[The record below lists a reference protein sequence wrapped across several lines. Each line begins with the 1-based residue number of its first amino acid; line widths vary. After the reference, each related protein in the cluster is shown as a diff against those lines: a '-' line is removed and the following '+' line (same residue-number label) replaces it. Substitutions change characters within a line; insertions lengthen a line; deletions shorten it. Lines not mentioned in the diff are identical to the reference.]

1 MAPIP
6 NSRNSTSATTHS
18 TTKKAQTAL
27 SSGSP
32 LTEPKTGVTTIDI
45 QLPQLDPNTRRIA
58 EQLAKEALVSVHV
71 LSDELQQY
79 VVQLDAHSSSEEFFE
94 YDVAK
99 RIAAL
104 CWKLLDALPA
114 EPDERQHRLTQ
125 LAINYFVLAEDAQ
138 DDNHSMAGFE
148 DDLQVVTTVIHEL
161 GLSHLLEE

>member
-1 MAPIP
+1 M
-6 NSRNSTSATTHS
+6 NFS
-18 TTKKAQTAL
+18 QF
-27 SSGSP
+27 
-32 LTEPKTGVTTIDI
+32 
-45 QLPQLDPNTRRIA
+45 DPNTRRIA
-58 EQLAKEALVSVHV
+58 EQVAGEALVSMQV

-79 VVQLDAHSSSEEFFE
+79 AEELDSHSSNSGFFD

-104 CWKLLDALPA
+104 CWKLLAALPD

-148 DDLQVVTTVIHEL
+148 DDLQVVTAVIREL
-161 GLSHLLEE
+161 NLDHLLEE

>member
-1 MAPIP
+1 M
-6 NSRNSTSATTHS
+6 TS
-18 TTKKAQTAL
+18 
-27 SSGSP
+27 
-32 LTEPKTGVTTIDI
+32 IDI
-45 QLPQLDPNTRRIA
+45 QFPQLEPNTRRIA
-58 EQLAKEALVSVHV
+58 EQIATEALISVQV

-79 VVQLDAHSSSEEFFE
+79 VEELDAHSSSDEFFDQ
-94 YDVAK
+94 DVAR

-138 DDNHSMAGFE
+138 DDNYSMAGFE
-148 DDLQVVTTVIHEL
+148 DDLQVVTAVIQEL

>member
-1 MAPIP
+1 
-6 NSRNSTSATTHS
+6 
-18 TTKKAQTAL
+18 
-27 SSGSP
+27 
-32 LTEPKTGVTTIDI
+32 
-45 QLPQLDPNTRRIA
+45 
-58 EQLAKEALVSVHV
+58 VHV

-79 VVQLDAHSSSEEFFE
+79 VEQLDAHSSNEEFFE

-104 CWKLLDALPA
+104 CWKLLGALPA

-148 DDLQVVTTVIHEL
+148 DDLQVVTAVIHEL
-161 GLSHLLEE
+161 GLSHLLEK

>member
-1 MAPIP
+1 MQF
-6 NSRNSTSATTHS
+6 T
-18 TTKKAQTAL
+18 QL
-27 SSGSP
+27 
-32 LTEPKTGVTTIDI
+32 EPT
-45 QLPQLDPNTRRIA
+45 TRRIA
-58 EQLAKEALVSVHV
+58 EQLAGEALVSVRV

-79 VVQLDAHSSSEEFFE
+79 VEELDAHSSNAGFFDH
-94 YDVAK
+94 DVAR

-114 EPDERQHRLTQ
+114 EPDERQHGLTQ

-148 DDLQVVTTVIHEL
+148 DDLQVVTAIINEL

>member
-1 MAPIP
+1 M
-6 NSRNSTSATTHS
+6 
-18 TTKKAQTAL
+18 QF
-27 SSGSP
+27 
-32 LTEPKTGVTTIDI
+32 
-45 QLPQLDPNTRRIA
+45 PQLDEKTRRIA
-58 EQLAKEALVSVHV
+58 EQLAGEALISVQV

-79 VVQLDAHSSSEEFFE
+79 VEVLDAHSPNDEFFDR
-94 YDVAK
+94 DVAR

-148 DDLQVVTTVIHEL
+148 DDLQVVTAVIHEL
-161 GLSHLLEE
+161 GLGHLLE